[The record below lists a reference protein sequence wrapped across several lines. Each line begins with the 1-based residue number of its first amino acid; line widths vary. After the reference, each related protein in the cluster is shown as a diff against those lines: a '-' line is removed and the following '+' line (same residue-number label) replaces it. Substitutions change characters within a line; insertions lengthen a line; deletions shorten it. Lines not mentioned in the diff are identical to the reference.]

1 MCCRYLLPLPSL
13 DTSVLANFKVKPV
26 EFFNEAHSNLKM
38 AGPFDNLGLTL
49 LSKKSLRFMINA
61 HQIRPSIFH

>member
-1 MCCRYLLPLPSL
+1 M
-13 DTSVLANFKVKPV
+13 LANFKVKPV